1 MLSLDIASLQ
11 QGYATGTLKPEA
23 VLDAVYDRIAARG
36 DRPVWITLVSR
47 DAALA
52 QLAAAP
58 RGPLWGIPFAV
69 KDNIDVAGLPTT
81 AACPA
86 FAYTP
91 ERSATVVERLMAA
104 GAILIG
110 KTNMD
115 QFATGLVGTRSP
127 YGICSSVFS
136 ADHVSGG
143 SSSGS
148 GVAVGVGLV
157 SFALGTDT
165 AGSGRVPA
173 AFNNVVGLKPTR
185 GLVSTRGVVPAC
197 RSLDCV
203 SVFAGTVADS
213 LKVLGIAQGFDAGD
227 AFSRQPQPTPALPAR
242 VRFGVPADLAFFGD
256 GAAEALFR
264 ESVAQLEA
272 LGGEAAT
279 IDFAPFR
286 DAASLLYAGPWV
298 AERRAAIGDF
308 AAKQPDAVHE
318 VVRAIVLGGE
328 SWSAVDA
335 FKAQYQLAALV
346 RAAEAE
352 WAKMDVL
359 LLPTAP
365 TIYRIDEVLADPVRL
380 NSNLGTYTNFV
391 NLMDLSAI
399 AVPAGFRPDGLPFGV
414 TLVGRAFQDEPL
426 ALLADALHR
435 ALPGARIGATD
446 VALATTPPARIETS
460 TGRVRLAVVGAHLEG
475 QPLHGQLV
483 ERNAR
488 RIATTRTA
496 PGYSLYALN
505 GTTPAK
511 PGLVRDE
518 TGVGGIEVEV
528 YELDHAGFGSFVALV
543 PPPLCIGTVALADGS
558 EVKGFLC
565 EGRAVA
571 DALDITAFGGW
582 RGWLVSCAASQ

>member
-11 QGYATGTLKPEA
+11 HGYATGTLSPEA

-36 DRPVWITLVSR
+36 ERPVWITLLSR

-91 ERSATVVERLMAA
+91 ERSATVVERLQAA

-127 YGICSSVFS
+127 YGACTSVFS
-136 ADHVSGG
+136 ADHISGG

-148 GVAVGVGLV
+148 GVAVGAGQVA
-157 SFALGTDT
+157 FALGTDT

-203 SVFAGTVADS
+203 SVFAGTIGDA
-213 LKVLGIAQGFDAGD
+213 LAVLRIAGGFDTEDG
-227 AFSRQPQPTPALPAR
+227 FSRRPQPAPALPAR

-256 GAAEALFR
+256 TAAEVLFR
-264 ESVAQLEA
+264 ESVARLEA
-272 LGGEAAT
+272 LGGEAVT

-308 AAKQPDAVHE
+308 AATHPEAVHE

-328 SWSAVDA
+328 NWSAVDA
-335 FKAQYQLAALV
+335 FKAQYRLAELV

-399 AVPAGFRPDGLPFGV
+399 AIPAGFRPDGLPFGV
-414 TLVGRAFQDEPL
+414 TLVGRAFEDEPL

-435 ALPGARIGATD
+435 ALPGARIGATG
-446 VALATTPPARIETS
+446 AGLATTPPARIEPS
-460 TGRVRLAVVGAHLEG
+460 AGRVRLAVVGAHLEG

-483 ERNAR
+483 ERDAR
-488 RIATTRTA
+488 RVATTRTA
-496 PGYSLYALN
+496 PGYSLYALK

-518 TGVGGIEVEV
+518 TGAGGIEVEV
-528 YELDHAGFGSFVALV
+528 YELDPAGFGSFVALV
-543 PPPLCIGTVALADGS
+543 PPPLCIGTVTLADGS

-565 EGRAVA
+565 EGRAVT
-571 DALDITAFGGW
+571 DALDITALGGW
-582 RGWLVSCAASQ
+582 RAWRASCAASS